1 MLCQKGRFVADSG
14 NPNENIPSTD
24 AGVSSEAASASYDA
38 SAITVLEGLD
48 AVRKRPGMYIGSTG
62 ERGLHHLVYEVVDN
76 SVDEALAGYADT
88 IDVTILADGGVRVVD
103 NGRGIPVGIVP
114 SEGKPAVEV
123 VLTVL
128 HAGGKFGGGGYA
140 VSGGLHGVG
149 VSVVNAL
156 STKVAV
162 EVKTDG
168 HRWTQDYKMGVPTA
182 PLAQHEATE
191 ETGTSVTFWADP
203 EIFETTEYSFETLSR
218 RFQEMAFLNKGL
230 TIRLT
235 DERESAKA
243 TSGADEAG
251 ADEKAEVK
259 TVTYHYEGGIVDFV
273 KYLNSRKGDA
283 VHPTVVSL
291 EAEDKDKSLSLEVAM
306 QWNSGYSE
314 GVYSFAN
321 IIHTHEGGTHEE
333 GFRAALT
340 SLINKYARDKKLLR
354 EKDDN
359 LTGDDIREGLTAI
372 ISVKLSEPQ
381 FEGQTKTKLGN
392 TEAKTFVQKAVY
404 EHLNDWLDRN
414 PVEAADIVRKGIQAA
429 TARVAARKARD
440 LTRRKGLLE
449 TASLPGKLADCQS
462 NDPAKCEIFIVEG
475 DSAGGSAKSGRN
487 PQYQAILPIRGKI
500 LNVEKAR
507 IDKILQNQEIQ
518 ALISAFGTGVHED
531 FDIEKLRYHKII
543 LMADA
548 DVDGQHIST
557 LLLTFLFRFMRPLV
571 EAGHV
576 YLSRPPLYKIKW
588 GRDDVEYAYSD
599 RERDA
604 LIEMGRQR
612 GKRVR
617 EDSIQRFQGSRR
629 DERRGAAR
637 DHHGPGAPRPRPGH
651 PGRRRPGRRP
661 VLGPHG
667 RGRRGPPPVHPAQ
680 RQGTSASSTSESV
693 SADRTRKDLHQ
704 QWPTRTLPSPL
715 KRAANSRCVS
725 SPSGSRRRCS
735 ARTWTTRCPSSCPAR
750 ARRP

>member
-14 NPNENIPSTD
+14 NPNENITPSP
-24 AGVSSEAASASYDA
+24 SEAASSGAPGGESSYDA

-76 SVDEALAGYADT
+76 SVDEALAGHADT
-88 IDVTILADGGVRVVD
+88 IDVTILPDGGVRVVD

-156 STKVAV
+156 STRVAV
-162 EVKTDG
+162 EVRTDG
-168 HRWTQDYKMGVPTA
+168 FRWTQDYKLGVPTA
-182 PLAQHEATE
+182 PLQKNEATE
-191 ETGTSVTFWADP
+191 ETGTSVTFWADGD
-203 EIFETTEYSFETLSR
+203 IFETTEYSFETLSR

-230 TIRLT
+230 TISLT
-235 DERESAKA
+235 DERPDHVDEEGKA
-243 TSGADEAG
+243 L
-251 ADEKAEVK
+251 
-259 TVTYHYEGGIVDFV
+259 TVRYHYEGGISDFV
-273 KYLNSRKGDA
+273 TYLNSRKGEL
-283 VHPTVVSL
+283 VHPTVISF
-291 EAEDKDKSLSLEVAM
+291 EAEDKERLLSLEVAM
-306 QWNSGYSE
+306 QWNTQYSE

-321 IIHTHEGGTHEE
+321 TIHTHEGGTHEE

-340 SLINKYARDKKLLR
+340 GLINRYARDKKLLR

-372 ISVKLSEPQ
+372 ISVKLGEPQ

-392 TEAKTFVQKAVY
+392 TEAKTFVQKVVH
-404 EHLNDWLDRN
+404 EQLTDWLDRN
-414 PVEAADIVRKGIQAA
+414 PNEAADIIRKSIQAA

-449 TASLPGKLADCQS
+449 TASLPGKLSDCQS
-462 NDPAKCEIFIVEG
+462 NDPTKCEIFIVEG

-487 PQYQAILPIRGKI
+487 PEYQAILPIRGKI

-507 IDKILQNQEIQ
+507 IDKILQNTEIQ

-531 FDIEKLRYHKII
+531 FDISKLRYHKII

-548 DVDGQHIST
+548 DVDGQHINT

-588 GRDDVEYAYSD
+588 GKDDFEYAYSD

-604 LIEMGRQR
+604 LIQLGREN
-612 GKRVR
+612 GKRIKDDSVQR
-617 EDSIQRFQGSRR
+617 FKGLGEMNAEELRVTTMDVDHRVLGQVTLDDAAQADDLFSVLMGEDVEARRSFIQRN
-629 DERRGAAR
+629 A
-637 DHHGPGAPRPRPGH
+637 
-651 PGRRRPGRRP
+651 
-661 VLGPHG
+661 
-667 RGRRGPPPVHPAQ
+667 
-680 RQGTSASSTSESV
+680 
-693 SADRTRKDLHQ
+693 KDVRFLDI
-704 QWPTRTLPSPL
+704 
-715 KRAANSRCVS
+715 
-725 SPSGSRRRCS
+725 
-735 ARTWTTRCPSSCPAR
+735 
-750 ARRP
+750 

>member
-1 MLCQKGRFVADSG
+1 MKPVPPRGTRLVLCQKGRFVADSG
-14 NPNENIPSTD
+14 NPNEINTS
-24 AGVSSEAASASYDA
+24 AADGSAAPASGAAYDA

-76 SVDEALAGYADT
+76 SVDEALAGHADT
-88 IDVTILADGGVRVVD
+88 INVTILPDGGVRVID
-103 NGRGIPVGIVP
+103 NGRGIPVDIVP

-162 EVKTDG
+162 EVKREG
-168 HRWTQDYKMGVPTA
+168 FRWTQDYKMGVPTA
-182 PLAQHEATE
+182 PLQKNE
-191 ETGTSVTFWADP
+191 EVSENGTSVTFWADGD
-203 EIFETTEYSFETLSR
+203 IFETLEYSFETLSR

-230 TIRLT
+230 TISLT
-235 DERESAKA
+235 DERPEH
-243 TSGADEAG
+243 ADVENEGQPRSVA
-251 ADEKAEVK
+251 
-259 TVTYHYEGGIVDFV
+259 YHYEGGIVDFV
-273 KYLNSRKGDA
+273 KYLNSRKGET
-283 VHPTVVSL
+283 VHPSVIDID
-291 EAEDKDKSLSLEVAM
+291 AEDKERMLSVEVAM
-306 QWNSGYSE
+306 QWNTQYSE

-321 IIHTHEGGTHEE
+321 TIHTHEGGTHEE

-340 SLINKYARDKKLLR
+340 TLVNKYAREKKLLR

-359 LTGDDIREGLTAI
+359 LTGEDIREGLTAI
-372 ISVKLSEPQ
+372 ISVKLGEPQ

-392 TEAKTFVQKAVY
+392 TEAKTFVQKVVH
-404 EHLNDWLDRN
+404 EHLTDWLDRN
-414 PVEAADIVRKGIQAA
+414 PNEAADIIRKSIQAA

-449 TASLPGKLADCQS
+449 TASLPGKLSDCQS

-507 IDKILQNQEIQ
+507 IDKILQNTEIQ

-531 FDIEKLRYHKII
+531 FDISKLRYHKII

-548 DVDGQHIST
+548 DVDGQHINT

-588 GRDDVEYAYSD
+588 GRDDFEYAYSD
-599 RERDA
+599 SERDA
-604 LIEMGRQR
+604 LIELGRQN

-617 EDSIQRFQGSRR
+617 EDSIQRFKGLGEMNAEELRVTTM
-629 DERRGAAR
+629 DV
-637 DHHGPGAPRPRPGH
+637 DHR
-651 PGRRRPGRRP
+651 
-661 VLGPHG
+661 VLGQ
-667 RGRRGPPPVHPAQ
+667 VTLDDA
-680 RQGTSASSTSESV
+680 ALADDLFSV
-693 SADRTRKDLHQ
+693 LMGED
-704 QWPTRTLPSPL
+704 
-715 KRAANSRCVS
+715 VE
-725 SPSGSRRRCS
+725 
-735 ARTWTTRCPSSCPAR
+735 
-750 ARRP
+750 ARRSFIQRNAKDVRFLDI

>member
-14 NPNENIPSTD
+14 NPNENTTPSQ
-24 AGVSSEAASASYDA
+24 AEEAATGSPASETSYDA

-62 ERGLHHLVYEVVDN
+62 ERGLHHLVQEVVDN
-76 SVDEALAGYADT
+76 SVDEALAGHADT
-88 IDVTILADGGVRVVD
+88 IDVTILPDGGVRVVD

-156 STKVAV
+156 STRVAV
-162 EVKTDG
+162 EVRTDG
-168 HRWTQDYKMGVPTA
+168 YRWTQDYKLGVPTA
-182 PLAQHEATE
+182 PLQKNEPTDE
-191 ETGTSVTFWADP
+191 SGTSVTFWADGD
-203 EIFETTEYSFETLSR
+203 IFETTEYSFETLSR

-230 TIRLT
+230 RISLT
-235 DERESAKA
+235 DLRVDHVDEEGKA
-243 TSGADEAG
+243 L
-251 ADEKAEVK
+251 
-259 TVTYHYEGGIVDFV
+259 TVEYHYEGGIVDFV
-273 KYLNSRKGDA
+273 TYLNSRKGELI
-283 VHPTVVSL
+283 HPTVIDI
-291 EAEDKDKSLSLEVAM
+291 EAEDKERLLSVEIAM
-306 QWNSGYSE
+306 QWNSQYTE

-321 IIHTHEGGTHEE
+321 TIHTHEGGTHEE

-340 SLINKYARDKKLLR
+340 GLINRYARDKKLLR

-359 LTGDDIREGLTAI
+359 LTGEDIREGLTAI
-372 ISVKLSEPQ
+372 ISVKLGEPQ

-392 TEAKTFVQKAVY
+392 TEAKTFVQKVVH
-404 EHLNDWLDRN
+404 EHLTDWLDRN
-414 PVEAADIVRKGIQAA
+414 PNEASDIIRKSIQAA

-449 TASLPGKLADCQS
+449 SASLPGKLSDCQS
-462 NDPAKCEIFIVEG
+462 NEPAKCEIFIVEG

-507 IDKILQNQEIQ
+507 IDKILQNTEVQ

-531 FDIEKLRYHKII
+531 FDISKLRYHKII

-548 DVDGQHIST
+548 DVDGQHINT

-588 GRDDVEYAYSD
+588 GRDDFEYAYSD

-604 LIEMGRQR
+604 LIQLGRAN
-612 GKRVR
+612 GKRTRDDSVQR
-617 EDSIQRFQGSRR
+617 FKGLGEMNAEELRITTMDVDHRVLGQVTLDDAAQADDLFSVLMGEDVEARRSFIQRN
-629 DERRGAAR
+629 A
-637 DHHGPGAPRPRPGH
+637 
-651 PGRRRPGRRP
+651 
-661 VLGPHG
+661 
-667 RGRRGPPPVHPAQ
+667 
-680 RQGTSASSTSESV
+680 
-693 SADRTRKDLHQ
+693 KDVRFLDI
-704 QWPTRTLPSPL
+704 
-715 KRAANSRCVS
+715 
-725 SPSGSRRRCS
+725 
-735 ARTWTTRCPSSCPAR
+735 
-750 ARRP
+750 

>member
-14 NPNENIPSTD
+14 DPNENNQYT
-24 AGVSSEAASASYDA
+24 ASN
-38 SAITVLEGLD
+38 IQVLEGLD

-62 ERGLHHLVYEVVDN
+62 ERGLHHMVQEVVDN
-76 SVDEALAGYADT
+76 SVDEALAGHADT
-88 IDVTILADGGVRVVD
+88 IDVTILADGAVRVVD
-103 NGRGIPVGIVP
+103 NGRGIPVGIVA

-156 STKVAV
+156 STKISV
-162 EVKTDG
+162 EIKTDG
-168 HRWTQDYKMGVPTA
+168 HRWTQDYKMGAPTA
-182 PLAQHEATE
+182 PLAQHEKTD

-203 EIFETTEYSFETLSR
+203 DIFETTEYSFETLSR

-230 TIRLT
+230 TITLT

-243 TSGADEAG
+243 TVGADDPDAEA
-251 ADEKAEVK
+251 AAEPAARTVK
-259 TVTYHYEGGIVDFV
+259 YHYEGGIVDFV
-273 KYLNSRKGDA
+273 KYLNSRKGEL
-283 VHPTVVSL
+283 VHPTVIDL
-291 EAEDKDKSLSLEVAM
+291 EAEDKDKALSLEVAM

-392 TEAKTFVQKAVY
+392 TEVKTFVQKAVY

-414 PVEAADIVRKGIQAA
+414 PIEAADIIRKSIQAA

-449 TASLPGKLADCQS
+449 SASLPGKLSDCQS

-487 PQYQAILPIRGKI
+487 PMYQAILPIRGKI

-507 IDKILQNQEIQ
+507 IDKILQNTEVQ

-548 DVDGQHIST
+548 DVDGQHINT

-588 GRDDVEYAYSD
+588 GRDDFEYAYSD

-604 LIEMGRQR
+604 LVELGKQS
-612 GKRVR
+612 GKRIR
-617 EDSIQRFQGSRR
+617 EDSIQRFKGLGEMNAEELRVTTMDVEHR
-629 DERRGAAR
+629 
-637 DHHGPGAPRPRPGH
+637 
-651 PGRRRPGRRP
+651 
-661 VLGPHG
+661 VLGQ
-667 RGRRGPPPVHPAQ
+667 VTLDDAAQ
-680 RQGTSASSTSESV
+680 ADDLFSV
-693 SADRTRKDLHQ
+693 LMGED
-704 QWPTRTLPSPL
+704 
-715 KRAANSRCVS
+715 VE
-725 SPSGSRRRCS
+725 
-735 ARTWTTRCPSSCPAR
+735 
-750 ARRP
+750 ARRSFIQRNAKDVRFLDI